1 MEPYTK
7 LIRENIK
14 VLPLFGILWLRFG
27 DTLLIV
33 SPILWSMFG
42 SRPVFENRVL
52 QMKGCDGH
60 TPSTSKE
67 FPSSVTVYIG
77 DKSNKRELM

>member
-1 MEPYTK
+1 
-7 LIRENIK
+7 
-14 VLPLFGILWLRFG
+14 
-27 DTLLIV
+27 
-33 SPILWSMFG
+33 MFG